1 MSKNSQTNLNKISL
15 DNIKFPYD
23 LRQLDVESLMH
34 IAEEIRKEMIE
45 SVRETDTI
53 WAIREGYKNPNPIPV
68 FIFHP
73 E

>member
-34 IAEEIRKEMIE
+34 IAEEIRKEMI
-45 SVRETDTI
+45 
-53 WAIREGYKNPNPIPV
+53 K
-68 FIFHP
+68 
-73 E
+73 